1 MELKDFIKTAIS
13 DILSTVSEISSSNY
27 KARCATLASRDKDFT
42 YRRHKR
48 RRIAGKRANS
58 RCILS
63 LGSLQ

>member
-42 YRRHKR
+42 YRCHKR
-48 RRIAGKRANS
+48 RRIAALHGTKRQPVIQK
-58 RCILS
+58 R
-63 LGSLQ
+63 